1 MVVASSLPSPPL
13 DRFRPSASFA
23 PISAGHRAGPGGQG
37 LPAADHE
44 AGLLARRGGGAP
56 LVRLRK
62 DRRQHPQAGIPPPG
76 RSGLSPSAPSPSPH
90 PLFCVCVCFTQ
101 KKAPTSAVQ
110 AARARTHPRAR
121 AQTRARAGCGRRGS
135 TSGTETAPRSTS
147 PRSAWGTGPRAP
159 RCATHTPRNARHTLP
174 FSLAR
179 SLLARSLPRLPDRPP
194 LPTAPSLARSLTL
207 SPVSSFFEALPRLR
221 AAPPPPFT
229 RACVWLRREEGDLGP
244 VYGFQWRH
252 FGAQYTDMHAGRR
265 PAALEGCAR
274 ALRAPRAPHE
284 RLSLTLAYGKIY
296 GNVFNCGA
304 PTHVLSSPVY

>member
-90 PLFCVCVCFTQ
+90 PLLCVCVCFTQ

-179 SLLARSLPRLPDRPP
+179 SSLARFLACPIAPLSRPLPRSLDRSLSPP
-194 LPTAPSLARSLTL
+194 SAPSLR
-207 SPVSSFFEALPRLR
+207 RCR
-221 AAPPPPFT
+221 ACVRPPPPPIHPRLCVAAQGGGRP
-229 RACVWLRREEGDLGP
+229 RAGLRVP
-244 VYGFQWRH
+244 V
-252 FGAQYTDMHAGRR
+252 
-265 PAALEGCAR
+265 AALWRPVHRHAR
-274 ALRAPRAPHE
+274 RSAPRGAGGVRA
-284 RLSLTLAYGKIY
+284 RLAGTQ
-296 GNVFNCGA
+296 
-304 PTHVLSSPVY
+304 SSSRAFIFDACLW